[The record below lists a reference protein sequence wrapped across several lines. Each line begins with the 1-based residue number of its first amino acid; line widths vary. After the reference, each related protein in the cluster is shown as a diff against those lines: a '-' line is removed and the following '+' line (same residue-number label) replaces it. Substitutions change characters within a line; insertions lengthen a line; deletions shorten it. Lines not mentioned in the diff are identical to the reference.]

1 MSTMTTT
8 SRALLIAFIPLTL
21 LLLPLIGMQVSDEV
35 NWSTFDF
42 MVGGALLLG
51 IGSLVAFI
59 TTTVKKAKVRWIMI
73 AVALLMFLLVWAELA
88 VGVFGTPFAGS

>member
-1 MSTMTTT
+1 MTTMTTT

-21 LLLPLIGMQVSDEV
+21 LFLPLIGMQVSDEV

-59 TTTVKKAKVRWIMI
+59 TTTVKKTKVRWIMI
-73 AVALLMFLLVWAELA
+73 AVALLMFLLVWADLA

>member
-1 MSTMTTT
+1 MTTMTTT

-35 NWSTFDF
+35 NWSSFDF

>member
-1 MSTMTTT
+1 MSTITTT
-8 SRALLIAFIPLTL
+8 SRALLIAFIPLIL

-35 NWSTFDF
+35 NWSSFDF

>member
-1 MSTMTTT
+1 MTTT

>member
-35 NWSTFDF
+35 NWSSFDF